1 MYQVFNNYKM
11 IQNVERIKEKPRGE
25 MLLEKLMWKEAK
37 KNTTTNVIFLSFF
50 VNQTLN
56 KKSEKN

>member
-11 IQNVERIKEKPRGE
+11 IQNVKRIKEKPRGE